1 MQGYDLKFLGTS
13 AIYDLLNRRMI
24 KITEHR
30 YFFDGP
36 NTVDAERILEFYH
49 VARFDGLL
57 RLEMHPTYLKQYF
70 IDRDDFLYYR

>member
-1 MQGYDLKFLGTS
+1 MQGYYLKLLGTY
-13 AIYDLLNRRMI
+13 ATRDLFNRQMI
-24 KITEHR
+24 KIPEHR

-49 VARFDGLL
+49 VARFDGLS